1 MSKDQAIVAKRYA
14 LALFEVVGVTKLEET
29 VSELRL
35 VKNVLEMNKDLQK
48 VLAHP
53 KVSKDQKKE
62 LIKESVGAD
71 LSPAVMNT
79 VYLMVDR
86 NRYTYITEMAA
97 QFIELANEAQGIAD
111 ANVFSVRPL
120 SDTEIQ
126 KLEQTFAARV
136 GKKALRINNIV
147 DSSLVGGIKI
157 RIGNRIFDG
166 SISGKLNRME
176 RQLASNGS

>member
-14 LALFEVVGVTKLEET
+14 LALFEVVGVAKLEET

-35 VKNVLEMNKDLQK
+35 VKNVLDTNVDLRK
-48 VLAHP
+48 VLSHP
-53 KVSKDQKKE
+53 KVSKSQKKD
-62 LIKESVGAD
+62 LIKESIGTE
-71 LSPAVMNT
+71 LSQPVMNT

-86 NRYTYITEMAA
+86 NRYTYISEMAA

-111 ANVFSVRPL
+111 ATVYSVRPL
-120 SDTEIQ
+120 TDAEIQ

-176 RQLASNGS
+176 RQLASYGS